1 MSNGYKPHML
11 LLNLRQPHFKNKQFF
26 YYIYSW
32 GVGTCYHT
40 NVKVRGQTFRR
51 QFSFYQ
57 VSPRVYQ
64 TEHIRLGDK
73 YLFLLSH
80 LTITEIDIIEIC
92 HIFSVL
98 INHYVLQLKFQP
110 NHISSILDRIIMQD
124 KSFFNFIQLKNIWP
138 LGIVQGKLT
147 EESLI
152 VFTGKRKRERTH
164 TLIITDRDYK
174 EL

>member
-32 GVGTCYHT
+32 GVGTYYHT

-124 KSFFNFIQLKNIWP
+124 KPFFQFYSIKEHLAVRYSAGKVNR
-138 LGIVQGKLT
+138 GKLNC
-147 EESLI
+147 
-152 VFTGKRKRERTH
+152 VYRQKKKRKDTYSH
-164 TLIITDRDYK
+164 NN
-174 EL
+174 